1 MNIVFIGC
9 VDFSARC
16 LESLIRLN
24 AKIVGV
30 CTLETSL
37 ANADHVDLTPIAEQ
51 NSIPICYATDINSAQ
66 TIAWIRELAPDVIF
80 CLGWS
85 RLIKEEVLQIP
96 PMGVVG
102 FHPAALPK
110 NRGRHP
116 IIWSLVLGLDETA
129 STFFIMDEG
138 ADSGDILSQ
147 RPVNIMLDD
156 NASSLYTRVT
166 GTAIAQIEEFLPR
179 LIARTY
185 YLYPQDH
192 SLANN
197 WRKRGAHDGQ
207 VDWRM
212 SAKSIYNL
220 VRGLSHPYVGAH
232 FMHRG
237 AEIKVWECKIVTG
250 TPDHIEPGKILR
262 LGESGPI
269 IKTGEGAVELISFH
283 PKVTLNVKEYL

>member
-1 MNIVFIGC
+1 MKIVFIGC

-16 LESLIRLN
+16 LEALITLDAN
-24 AKIVGV
+24 IIGV

-37 ANADHVDLTPIAEQ
+37 ANSDHIDLTPIAGK
-51 NSIPICYATDINSAQ
+51 NGIPVCYATDINSAQ
-66 TIAWIRELAPDVIF
+66 TTAWIRGLAPDIIF

-85 RLIKEEVLQIP
+85 RLIKAELLQMP

-116 IIWSLVLGLDETA
+116 IIWSLVLGLNETA

-147 RPVNIMLDD
+147 RAVNIMFDD

-166 GTAIAQIEEFLPR
+166 ETAIAQIEGFLPL

-185 YLYPQDH
+185 SLNPQDH

-197 WRKRGAHDGQ
+197 WRKRGAPDGQ
-207 VDWRM
+207 IDWRM
-212 SAKSIYNL
+212 SAESIYNL
-220 VRGLSHPYVGAH
+220 VRGLAHPYVGAH
-232 FMHRG
+232 FIYHG
-237 AEIKVWECKIVTG
+237 ADVKVWECKIVTG
-250 TPDHIEPGKILR
+250 LPDHMEPGKILH

-283 PKVTLNVKEYL
+283 PKVTFNVKEYL